1 MSNGSDG
8 KDRRP
13 GVTVADHDVV
23 ISISMTEA
31 GFGGGVS
38 ASQAHEL
45 AELLD
50 AGCEA
55 SKDRVSDRVA
65 EVASNIARTLRRA
78 GPDDAN

>member
-1 MSNGSDG
+1 MSDGSDG

-23 ISISMTEA
+23 ISMKEA

-78 GPDDAN
+78 GPDDAD